1 MPLQFK
7 SVFTKS
13 RTVTAILALFVL
25 AVSLHVPM
33 MSMFTIVWSTEPQS
47 NVSFPYVLR
56 QSSDSIIRFNDMLNR
71 TSLPWI
77 NFIIMIACVA
87 IIKVKLYQSSLMR
100 RSQTS
105 TPASNPKQA
114 TEGEEDQGRSS
125 KDLRVIQSVV
135 LICCI
140 FIVSQLPFLVYS
152 TGRLINPEFDVYKKL
167 ENLFYIFTTISQT
180 FSYLNA
186 SVNIFVYYNYNSKYR
201 SIFLSITKSKPTST
215 SKTR

>member
-13 RTVTAILALFVL
+13 RTVTAVVVLFVL
-25 AVSLHVPM
+25 AFSLHVPM
-33 MSMFTIVWSTEPQS
+33 MSMFKIEWSTEPQS
-47 NVSFPYVLR
+47 NMSFPHLIR
-56 QSSDSIIRFNDMLNR
+56 QSSNSIVRFNDMLNR
-71 TSLPWI
+71 TTFPWI

-87 IIKVKLYQSSLMR
+87 TIKLKLYQSSLVR
-100 RSQTS
+100 RPQTS
-105 TPASNPKQA
+105 ISTSDPKQVNK
-114 TEGEEDQGRSS
+114 GLEDQGRSS

-152 TGRLINPEFDVYKKL
+152 TGRLINPEFDIHKSL
-167 ENLFYIFTTISQT
+167 TNLFYIFTTISQT

-201 SIFLSITKSKPTST
+201 SIFLSMTNLGSPMKN
-215 SKTR
+215 

>member
-13 RTVTAILALFVL
+13 RTVTAVLILFIL
-25 AVSLHVPM
+25 AVSFHIPV

-47 NVSFPYVLR
+47 NVSFPYVTR
-56 QSSDSIIRFNDMLNR
+56 KSSDSIIRYSDMLNR
-71 TSLPWI
+71 TTLPWI

-87 IIKVKLYQSSLMR
+87 IIKLKLYQSSRVR

-105 TPASNPKQA
+105 KSVSDPKQA
-114 TEGEEDQGRSS
+114 HEAANNHERSS

-152 TGRLINPEFDVYKKL
+152 TGRLINPEFDVFKKQQ
-167 ENLFYIFTTISQT
+167 NLFYIFTTISRT

-201 SIFLSITKSKPTST
+201 LIFLSITKWKVTST
-215 SKTR
+215 SETQ